1 MWSYRLSL
9 LVTLLVFAGCAT
21 TPTSLPGYIESH
33 HHLLYQNGYVRVMET
48 RLEPGQETLAHS
60 HPLDAAIISL
70 TDGQIRIRNDDGTI
84 HDAALERNTV
94 AFGANA
100 TVHRTGNIGEKTVRV
115 IAVEI
120 FSQPPTL
127 QTATTFP
134 SPGELLLENDR
145 VLMSRIRLSPGDAIH
160 LSGATP
166 SVVVATNRGTLASG
180 HSVRTLE
187 SGGAVWCDASERELR
202 NAGHAAFEAI
212 IVTLKPR
219 IAE

>member
-1 MWSYRLSL
+1 M
-9 LVTLLVFAGCAT
+9 
-21 TPTSLPGYIESH
+21 
-33 HHLLYQNGYVRVMET
+33 
-48 RLEPGQETLAHS
+48 
-60 HPLDAAIISL
+60 
-70 TDGQIRIRNDDGTI
+70 
-84 HDAALERNTV
+84 
-94 AFGANA
+94 
-100 TVHRTGNIGEKTVRV
+100 